1 MRVSAN
7 RMRHAFWLSAVLAL
21 VLSGVIFSSP
31 SPARAQATQPA
42 PDPIPVGEV
51 DGAPLAPAAGQIIEG
66 TATIIDGDELR
77 VGERLVRLYGI
88 AAPDISSNLGP
99 DARVYLD
106 GLAGGQRVTCTETD
120 RPGPDSSIAICSIDG
135 TDLGAELLAQ
145 GLAAVY
151 RMGTAPSPQER
162 ELAARYDTEESDAR
176 TRQIGLWAPRGAAAA
191 AAAPPPP
198 GLVETLLPR
207 WMEQAPLLALI
218 ALLGIA
224 GLAILARRRGRG
236 DPDALDDNLTAVF
249 LAEVM
254 SIRDSAQDQYE
265 GTANLIQDLPI
276 PSSQLGLLGLPRAA
290 VYVHNADKLDLL
302 NPELATKLVRFYC
315 LADGVA
321 QLLLQAGNV
330 RCETVRAA
338 LDSITVSA
346 NDLLGSR

>member
-1 MRVSAN
+1 MRVG
-7 RMRHAFWLSAVLAL
+7 RHRHSGLACLVLAL
-21 VLSGVIFSSP
+21 CAVALPF
-31 SPARAQATQPA
+31 ATRAAHAQATQPA
-42 PDPIPVGEV
+42 PDPVPVGEV
-51 DGAPLAPAAGQIIEG
+51 DGATPLAAAAGLVIEG
-66 TATIIDGDELR
+66 TATVIDGDELR

-106 GLAGGQRVTCTETD
+106 GLAGGQRVVCTETD
-120 RPGPDSSIAICSIDG
+120 RPTPDSSVAICTIDG
-135 TDLGAELLAQ
+135 TDLGAEMLAQ

-151 RMGTAPSPQER
+151 RMGTQPSPQER
-162 ELAARYDTEESDAR
+162 ELAARYDTEEADAR

-191 AAAPPPP
+191 AVPPPR
-198 GLVETLLPR
+198 LLDTLLPR

-218 ALLGIA
+218 ALLGIV
-224 GLAILARRRGRG
+224 GLALFARRHGRG
-236 DPDALDDNLTAVF
+236 DPNAVDDNLTTVL

-254 SIRDSAQDQYE
+254 AIRDSAQDQYD

-290 VYVHNADKLDLL
+290 VYVHNAEKLDLME
-302 NPELATKLVRFYC
+302 PDLAAKLVRFYC

-338 LDSITVSA
+338 LGSIVASA
-346 NDLLGSR
+346 NEVLGGKH

>member
-1 MRVSAN
+1 MRVGFGRSFSV
-7 RMRHAFWLSAVLAL
+7 AFLSAAWVSVAAGS
-21 VLSGVIFSSP
+21 LSSAF
-31 SPARAQATQPA
+31 AQATQPA
-42 PDPIPVGEV
+42 PDPVPVGEV
-51 DGAPLAPAAGQIIEG
+51 DGGSLPPAAGQTIEG
-66 TATIIDGDELR
+66 SATIIDGDELR
-77 VGERLVRLYGI
+77 VGERVVRLYGI
-88 AAPDISSNLGP
+88 AAPDISANLGP

-106 GLAGGQRVTCTETD
+106 GLAGGQRVVCTETD
-120 RPGPDSSIAICSIDG
+120 RTAPDTSIAICSIDG

-151 RMGTAPSPQER
+151 RMGTAPSAQER

-176 TRQIGLWAPRGAAAA
+176 TRQIGLWAPRGAVV
-191 AAAPPPP
+191 AAPPPP
-198 GLVETLLPR
+198 GLIATLLPR
-207 WMEQAPLLALI
+207 WLEQAPLLVLV

-224 GLAILARRRGRG
+224 ALALFARRQSRG
-236 DPDALDDNLTAVF
+236 DPDAIDDNLTAIF

-254 SIRDSAQDQYE
+254 AIRDSAQDQYD

-302 NPELATKLVRFYC
+302 DAALASKLVRFYC

-338 LDSITVSA
+338 LGSITASA
-346 NDLLGSR
+346 NDVLAGK